1 MGVCVVRLID
11 GFPYYP
17 VPFNAVIRLTMF
29 GGALSNVLFPRLASV
44 AAAGDRAGACALVQR
59 GTRLSV
65 ATMAFVLAP
74 LIAVAPELLG
84 LWLGPSFAERST
96 RAVRILLVALLANTA
111 SYAYNAAI
119 RARARP

>member
-84 LWLGPSFAERST
+84 LWLRPSFAQRPPPAL
-96 RAVRILLVALLANTA
+96 RLPLLALPAHTA
-111 SYAYNAAI
+111 SDSDN
-119 RARARP
+119 